1 MNYLFYTL
9 SLHSSKK
16 QFLFSFAAVF
26 VVVFCADLACM
37 YKLLARVPDGLKTM
51 IAAVSRH
58 LREQGRA
65 LVVEEEGSEGGR
77 NAIAFV
83 QSLLD
88 LKDQYDHFLEH
99 AFLGDPLFR
108 QNIHSVSREFS

>member
-1 MNYLFYTL
+1 
-9 SLHSSKK
+9 
-16 QFLFSFAAVF
+16 
-26 VVVFCADLACM
+26 M
-37 YKLLARVPDGLKTM
+37 YKLLSRVSNGLKTM

-65 LVVEEEGSEGGR
+65 LVVEEEGADGGR

-99 AFLGDPLFR
+99 AFLGDSLFR
-108 QNIHSVSREFS
+108 KHMHSVSVICFFSQIFLFF